1 MHRGRGVRGAARC
14 CASSR
19 PLSPNPNPNP
29 NPIPTQVLRVQSDGA
44 SCVVLMAQ
52 PCHHSI
58 CPSARAARLKK
69 SRARVRVRAKARATL
84 TLPLPLPLPL
94 PRYNSTTCPEQRA
107 VRLENVRQ
115 GLGEGQ
121 WMQRHD
127 GRVLL
132 RMNSTA
138 AQEGEP

>member
-58 CPSARAARLKK
+58 CPSARAAR
-69 SRARVRVRAKARATL
+69 
-84 TLPLPLPLPL
+84 
-94 PRYNSTTCPEQRA
+94 YNSTTCPEQRA
-107 VRLENVRQ
+107 VLLENVRQ

-138 AQEGEP
+138 AQEGEARHHKGELSVTLTLTLTLGQALAFPFP

>member
-1 MHRGRGVRGAARC
+1 M
-14 CASSR
+14 
-19 PLSPNPNPNP
+19 
-29 NPIPTQVLRVQSDGA
+29 Q
-44 SCVVLMAQ
+44 
-52 PCHHSI
+52 
-58 CPSARAARLKK
+58 
-69 SRARVRVRAKARATL
+69 RVRDIARRMVGQWGSNPYPYPTPTL

-138 AQEGEP
+138 AQEGEARHHKGELSVTLTLTLTLGQALAFPFP